1 MYQVSTQIVQ
11 PPIVDDNF
19 FWIPLEQ
26 TVQVTEQP
34 ALSIQKPSVLIVT
47 HRRAFEHYK
56 FVCKRDVTVLCVGE
70 RTQSFLEAQGY
81 DNIVYHKSAEKI
93 VIEDRY
99 NYYWLHG
106 DKYKVNF
113 QKDGSN
119 YRENVVA
126 IKTYSTQTIIDNV
139 HEIKKVTPHIISV
152 YSQAQYNLV
161 ESCGYVPDLL
171 RVVPSVKIK
180 ETNKWKEVEVFNPA

>member
-1 MYQVSTQIVQ
+1 M
-11 PPIVDDNF
+11 
-19 FWIPLEQ
+19 
-26 TVQVTEQP
+26 
-34 ALSIQKPSVLIVT
+34 
-47 HRRAFEHYK
+47 
-56 FVCKRDVTVLCVGE
+56 
-70 RTQSFLEAQGY
+70 
-81 DNIVYHKSAEKI
+81 
-93 VIEDRY
+93 
-99 NYYWLHG
+99 
-106 DKYKVNF
+106 
-113 QKDGSN
+113 
-119 YRENVVA
+119 A